1 MEGRSEGRQGFEQET
16 FTDSKLAHFWLCF
29 TRIPA
34 DPLLQRRREMR
45 LSVVD
50 RAGFADR
57 ARVVRRTRGPR
68 SPRRG

>member
-1 MEGRSEGRQGFEQET
+1 ME
-16 FTDSKLAHFWLCF
+16 LAHFWLCF

-34 DPLLQRRREMR
+34 DPLLRRRREMR

>member
-1 MEGRSEGRQGFEQET
+1 MAVFYT
-16 FTDSKLAHFWLCF
+16 NPLPT
-29 TRIPA
+29 
-34 DPLLQRRREMR
+34 PLLQRRREMR